1 MRKATLTVT
10 VPDDQDPTE
19 VLGQMVEEYF
29 YANREHLF
37 DALQSISFSVT
48 EEKI

>member
-10 VPDDQDPTE
+10 VPDDQDPAE
-19 VLGQMVEEYF
+19 ILGQMVEEYF
-29 YANREHLF
+29 YANREHLG
-37 DALQSISFSVT
+37 DELESVSFSVT